1 MNPTAPSRAIVDLR
15 RYAHNLA
22 VVRRLVGDRVGI
34 AAIIKANGYGHGMLA
49 VARKAV
55 EAHAAMLGVATVDE
69 GIQLRKAG
77 IRAPVLVLFQPC
89 REALGA
95 AVAHRL
101 TLMIC
106 DVDTARA
113 LDEAAL
119 RTNKVMPVHC
129 MIDTG
134 MGRQG
139 FNLETAFDQLQYIT
153 RIPRIDIEGLAT
165 HFPVADK
172 PEDPFTH
179 NQIKAFKQF
188 LKRAGKTGVPFEKAH
203 AANSA
208 AILNYPGAHFDLV
221 RPGLMTYGVWP
232 AEGPPKP
239 GLLLPVLRWETR
251 VTQVK
256 TLEPGSSIS
265 YGRTY
270 TTPSRM
276 RAAILPVGYADG
288 YKHSLSN
295 KADVIIRGKR
305 CPVRGAVCM
314 DQTVVDVTHLP
325 DVAEGDV
332 VTLIGQDGD
341 EIITAEELARHAGTI
356 PYDILTGI
364 GNRVPREYIE

>member
-1 MNPTAPSRAIVDLR
+1 MSPTAPSKAIVNLR
-15 RYAHNLA
+15 HYAHNLA
-22 VVRRLVGDRVGI
+22 VVRKLVGGRVGI
-34 AAIIKANGYGHGMLA
+34 AAIVKANGYGHGMLA
-49 VARKAV
+49 MARKAV
-55 EAHAAMLGVATVDE
+55 ESHAAMLGVATIDE
-69 GIQLRKAG
+69 GIQLRKAAVT
-77 IRAPVLVLFQPC
+77 APILVLFQPC

-106 DVDTARA
+106 DVETARA
-113 LDEAAL
+113 LDEVAL
-119 RTNKVMPVHC
+119 KTGKVMPVHC

-139 FNLETAFDQLQYIT
+139 FNLESAPDQLQYIT
-153 RIPRIDIEGLAT
+153 RIPRIDIAGLAT

-172 PEDPFTH
+172 ADDPFTL

-188 LKRAGKTGVPFEKAH
+188 LKRADKAGIPFEKAH

-208 AILNYPGAHFDLV
+208 AVLNYPGAHFDMV
-221 RPGLMTYGVWP
+221 RPGLITYGVWP
-232 AEGPPKP
+232 LEGPPRP

-256 TLEPGSSIS
+256 TLEPGSSVS

-270 TTPSRM
+270 TTAGRM
-276 RAAILPVGYADG
+276 RAAILPIGYADG

-295 KADVIIRGKR
+295 KADVLIRGTR
-305 CPVRGAVCM
+305 CRVRGAVCM

-325 DVAEGDV
+325 DITEGDI
-332 VTLIGQDGD
+332 VTIIGQDGD
-341 EIITAEELARHAGTI
+341 EVISAEELARHAGTI